1 MELAD
6 GLRDGGKLEVIC
18 LTGIPEQT
26 DLDALDVESP
36 RITSIRRRILATGQ
50 ERQLPLEFEAIVSH
64 DIVKTIHE
72 ISGQLHCHW
81 LVLNWGGRRRE
92 SFTVRNPL
100 GWLKDHISANLAI
113 FYDAGVRYIR
123 EILVYA
129 RHDAHDDL
137 VVDTA
142 EHLSKVHDARLTFV
156 EYIPDSAGENVV
168 SSESDYLEQ
177 IRAAC
182 NAPSEAIIVRGSN
195 EVAAIGQASAAYDL
209 LVMADSQERSLLTA
223 IRGSHADRVTEV
235 AGCSVLRLQS
245 PHRRPDR

>member
-1 MELAD
+1 MYRVLHEEYLANEETCVCRHSRQIRALLSPSSAD
-6 GLRDGGKLEVIC
+6 G
-18 LTGIPEQT
+18 T
-26 DLDALDVESP
+26 
-36 RITSIRRRILATGQ
+36 
-50 ERQLPLEFEAIVSH
+50 H
-64 DIVKTIHE
+64 
-72 ISGQLHCHW
+72 
-81 LVLNWGGRRRE
+81 
-92 SFTVRNPL
+92 
-100 GWLKDHISANLAI
+100 
-113 FYDAGVRYIR
+113 DAGVRYIR

-235 AGCSVLRLQS
+235 ARCSVLRLQS